1 MKTYR
6 LKPPLRCDDPTLNTC
21 TGNGDNLSDNFLM
34 TVKPQYWQLLSP
46 QIQHLNVNPAR
57 VMGGKPKLPE
67 DLRWIL
73 KSHTVEHSSSHKS
86 SDCQAH
92 HGACLPHMHQT
103 HSLVRKSKRSIF
115 LSVSN
120 SVKKS
125 AKGQP
130 LVRLLWRSPVR
141 TDAWDY

>member
-1 MKTYR
+1 MLRVKAFAA
-6 LKPPLRCDDPTLNTC
+6 KP
-21 TGNGDNLSDNFLM
+21 
-34 TVKPQYWQLLSP
+34 Y
-46 QIQHLNVNPAR
+46 
-57 VMGGKPKLPE
+57 

-86 SDCQAH
+86 SDCQVH

-103 HSLVRKSKRSIF
+103 HSSVRKSKRSIF

-120 SVKKS
+120 SVRSAVSKKS